1 MTLAPMLEKSMGEL
15 DFTGSATALHNR
27 IRGLNPWPCAWTTV
41 GGKRL
46 KVLRSVVAERLG
58 RQGKPGEV
66 LSHPGGEFVVACG
79 QGALVLPFLL
89 SFASFSVIGQL
100 AACFGQH
107 PPALGLLLRA
117 RLLHG
122 VFTALLATPV
132 LWAQF
137 AAAPAMTGQ
146 PVLAPG
152 SGALLGAL
160 CLMAM
165 VTILASAVEG
175 NH

>member
-1 MTLAPMLEKSMGEL
+1 MSGGCALAQ
-15 DFTGSATALHNR
+15 
-27 IRGLNPWPCAWTTV
+27 GLPP
-41 GGKRL
+41 
-46 KVLRSVVAERLG
+46 
-58 RQGKPGEV
+58 
-66 LSHPGGEFVVACG
+66 G

>member
-1 MTLAPMLEKSMGEL
+1 MCSSDLSALTGGVLTPAGAVCLGTGLLEVSGGCALAQ
-15 DFTGSATALHNR
+15 
-27 IRGLNPWPCAWTTV
+27 GLPP
-41 GGKRL
+41 
-46 KVLRSVVAERLG
+46 
-58 RQGKPGEV
+58 
-66 LSHPGGEFVVACG
+66 G